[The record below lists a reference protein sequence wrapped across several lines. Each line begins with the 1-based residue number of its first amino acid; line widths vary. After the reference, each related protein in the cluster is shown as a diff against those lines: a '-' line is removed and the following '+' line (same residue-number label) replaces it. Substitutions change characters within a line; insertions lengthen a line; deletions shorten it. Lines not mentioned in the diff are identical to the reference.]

1 MPDHPTNIET
11 SRVATSAADPVSS
24 PGLIELRDALRRF
37 SAERDWD
44 QFHTP
49 KNLAS
54 ALCVE
59 AAELLEHFQWLTDAE
74 SANLDTA
81 QRAQVRE
88 EIADVLL
95 YLVRLADR
103 LDVDLIAAARDKL
116 ALNAR
121 KYPVDKARGNRRKYT
136 EL

>member
-1 MPDHPTNIET
+1 
-11 SRVATSAADPVSS
+11 
-24 PGLIELRDALRRF
+24 
-37 SAERDWD
+37 
-44 QFHTP
+44 
-49 KNLAS
+49 
-54 ALCVE
+54 
-59 AAELLEHFQWLTDAE
+59 
-74 SANLDTA
+74 
-81 QRAQVRE
+81 
-88 EIADVLL
+88 VLL